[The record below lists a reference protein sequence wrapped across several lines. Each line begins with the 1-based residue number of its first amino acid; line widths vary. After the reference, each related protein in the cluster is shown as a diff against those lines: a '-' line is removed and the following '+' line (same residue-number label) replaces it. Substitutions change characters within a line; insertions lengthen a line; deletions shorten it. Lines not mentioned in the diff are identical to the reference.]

1 MRVPVRSV
9 GKGVVVGV
17 LVALIASGCSG
28 EVSRSAQGVD
38 EQQADASAT
47 PDARTSSSATPSGT
61 SSATP
66 SASGASADASDSA
79 LASDGAVGT
88 SADDAASVPEPGAS
102 PEGDSSEGA
111 GQRVGATGGVTCP
124 SRAPQCQAWPE
135 RPASEGWVQDVVCPS
150 SYSMTWRIGVR
161 NLSTVPVILGVRHF
175 DCYDWSVTGNPA
187 QITGTLLSNG
197 QATPTWWL
205 LEPANWADYPSF
217 NLGVFLKN
225 PDGTLDFRGTMLF
238 RSGGLSGEVL
248 YATNTGRPLE
258 PYGLYGTRCRRA
270 SLGPDP
276 NQWKTRQEFNWRL
289 NAGEFSPQAD
299 IYSDGANLYIV
310 RCFREGG

>member
-47 PDARTSSSATPSGT
+47 PDARAPSSATPSGS

-102 PEGDSSEGA
+102 PEVDSSEGA
-111 GQRVGATGGVTCP
+111 GQRVGSTAGVTCP
-124 SRAPQCQAWPE
+124 SRATQCQAWPE

-161 NLSTVPVILGVRHF
+161 NLSTVPVVLGVRHF

-197 QATPTWWL
+197 QAAPTWWL

-225 PDGTLDFRGTMLF
+225 PDGTLDFRGTTLF
-238 RSGGLSGEVL
+238 RSGGLAGEVL

-258 PYGLYGTRCRRA
+258 PYGRYGTRCRRA

-276 NQWKTRQEFNWRL
+276 NQWKTRQEFDWRL
-289 NAGEFSPQAD
+289 DAGEFSPQAD

-310 RCFREGG
+310 RCYRDGG

>member
-1 MRVPVRSV
+1 MRASVTTV
-9 GKGVVVGV
+9 GKGVVVGA

-38 EQQADASAT
+38 VEQAGASTT
-47 PDARTSSSATPSGT
+47 PDARSSSSATPSG
-61 SSATP
+61 
-66 SASGASADASDSA
+66 SGASADASSSA
-79 LASDGAVGT
+79 LASDGSVGT
-88 SADDAASVPEPGAS
+88 FADDAASVPEPG
-102 PEGDSSEGA
+102 DSSDVEFSEGA
-111 GQRVGATGGVTCP
+111 GQRVGAAGTVTCP
-124 SRAPQCQAWPE
+124 SRATECQAWPE

-150 SYSMTWRIGVR
+150 RTSLTLRRGVR
-161 NLSTVPVILGVRHF
+161 NLSTVPVVLGVRHF
-175 DCYDWSVTGNPA
+175 DCYDWSVTGNPS

-205 LEPANWADYPSF
+205 LEHATWSNFPAF

-238 RSGGLSGEVL
+238 KQWGLAGEVL

-258 PYGLYGTRCRRA
+258 PYARYGTRCRRA

-276 NQWKTRQEFNWRL
+276 NQWKTAQEFHWNL
-289 NAGEFSPQAD
+289 KAGEMSPQAD
-299 IYSDGANLYIV
+299 IYSDGVNLYIV
-310 RCFREGG
+310 RCFRDGG